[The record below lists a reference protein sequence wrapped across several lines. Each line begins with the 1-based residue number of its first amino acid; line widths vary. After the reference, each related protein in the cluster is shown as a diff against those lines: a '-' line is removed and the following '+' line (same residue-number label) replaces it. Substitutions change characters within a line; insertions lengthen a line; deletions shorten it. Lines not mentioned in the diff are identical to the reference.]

1 MMNTMPSSDTI
12 NLLKECNSGVK
23 TAVTSMNEVLGHVKS
38 EKLKSLL
45 KQSIKE
51 HEVIESATHK
61 KLNQFH
67 ESEKNPNSMA
77 KAMSWA
83 KINTKLL
90 SNNSDATIA
99 DLITDGCNMGIK
111 AVCRYENQYQMAEPV
126 AIQYAQQIIALE
138 EQLSN
143 ELRPYL

>member
-1 MMNTMPSSDTI
+1 MNSIPSSDTI

-23 TAVTSMNEVLGHVKS
+23 TAVSSMNEVLGHVKN
-38 EKLKSLL
+38 EKLRSILE
-45 KQSIKE
+45 QSIKD
-51 HEVIESATHK
+51 HKVIGNATHK
-61 KLNQFH
+61 QLNQFH
-67 ESEKNPNSMA
+67 ESAKNPSSMA

-90 SNNSDATIA
+90 TNNSDATIA

-111 AVCRYENQYQMAEPV
+111 SVCQYENQYQMAEPV
-126 AIQYAQQIIALE
+126 ATQYANQLIAIE